1 MDIVEARQG
10 PANEAQPAGPQA
22 RRSIFWT
29 DTLTA
34 LSQPSLDPLFWRAE
48 RLGSLSAWWQHV
60 PFAHWIVCATA
71 PRILVELGTHTGV
84 SYAAF
89 CQAVERAGLAT
100 RCHAVDTWCGDP
112 HAGMYGPE
120 VLGELRAFHD
130 ERFGAFSTLLQCTFD
145 EALDHIDDGSIDLLH
160 IDGLHTYDAVR
171 HDFESWLPKLSGRAV
186 VMFHDINVRTGD
198 FGVWRL
204 WAELRQQYPGF
215 EFVHGHGLGVLAVGA
230 DVPPPIAALCELTD
244 PDAVA
249 MIRTRFARLGEHWW
263 MHTRERMLG
272 QELGRSTAAANS
284 EAERLWAET
293 EQLRAELAQQ
303 HAEAE
308 QLRTEVAR
316 YSSEAEGLR
325 AEVVAQ
331 RAEAEQLRTE
341 LVAQRAEAEQLR
353 TELVAAAGRG
363 RAAASRTGPAACRA
377 EQLRAEVARHSS
389 AAEALR
395 AAALHAR
402 EDFKAASAKASELRA
417 GHRGFA
423 HESRASRSARAAR

>member
-10 PANEAQPAGPQA
+10 PANEGRPAGPQA
-22 RRSIFWT
+22 RRDIFWT

-34 LSQPSLDPLFWRAE
+34 LSEPSLDPLFWRAE
-48 RLGSLSAWWQHV
+48 RLGSASAWWQHV
-60 PFAHWIVCATA
+60 PFAHWVVCATA

-120 VLGELRAFHD
+120 ILDELRAFHD

-230 DVPPPIAALCELTD
+230 DVPPPIAALCEFTD

-272 QELGRSTAAANS
+272 QELGRSKAAANS
-284 EAERLWAET
+284 EAE
-293 EQLRAELAQQ
+293 Q
-303 HAEAE
+303 
-308 QLRTEVAR
+308 
-316 YSSEAEGLR
+316 LR
-325 AEVVAQ
+325 AEVVQQ
-331 RAEAEQLRTE
+331 RAAAEQLRD
-341 LVAQRAEAEQLR
+341 RI
-353 TELVAAAGRG
+353 
-363 RAAASRTGPAACRA
+363 GPATCR
-377 EQLRAEVARHSS
+377 
-389 AAEALR
+389 
-395 AAALHAR
+395 
-402 EDFKAASAKASELRA
+402 
-417 GHRGFA
+417 
-423 HESRASRSARAAR
+423 SRATAHRDGAVQ